1 MEGDDVVSA
10 VRESC
15 ATELDRLGSEK
26 SLVAATAA
34 QLDRETVL
42 ASAAT
47 AEARARDTFTEWAED
62 TDHPDAHD
70 AFEAV
75 AETERTHY
83 ERVADLLK
91 TPPTV
96 PAPDT
101 VHEYLRGL
109 EDPAER
115 VGAGLVGRPLVAE
128 RSLLQVINF
137 FVNEGDRQRADL
149 FRELRS
155 DTGDTVDRGADLLDS
170 VCDDEAAYERAHD
183 AAVETIERAYEEYA
197 NDLEELGIDPKPVC

>member
-1 MEGDDVVSA
+1 MKGDDVVSA

-26 SLVAATAA
+26 SLVAATEA

-42 ASAAT
+42 ASAAA

-62 TDHPDAHD
+62 TDHPDARS

-96 PAPDT
+96 PAPDA
-101 VHEYLRGL
+101 VHEYLREL
-109 EDPAER
+109 EAPPER
-115 VGAGLVGRPLVAE
+115 VGAGLVGRPLVTE

-155 DTGDTVDRGADLLDS
+155 DADDTVERGAELLDA
-170 VCDDEAAYERAHD
+170 VCDDDAAYDRARK
-183 AAVETIERAYEEYA
+183 AAIETVEHAYEEYA
-197 NDLEELGIDPKPVC
+197 SDLDALGIDPKPVC